1 MAYNKVFYSKSLIIE
16 TENGEN
22 ESGNTVFKQKSYSN
36 IKQTATDEQLC
47 ELSKKIIG
55 VLDVATRN
63 IYVKSMDILE
73 TLSE

>member
-1 MAYNKVFYSKSLIIE
+1 MAYNKIFYSKSLIIE
-16 TENGEN
+16 TENGVN

-47 ELSKKIIG
+47 ELANIIIST
-55 VLDVATRN
+55 LSVATRN

>member
-16 TENGEN
+16 TENGVS

-47 ELSKKIIG
+47 ELSKKIIE